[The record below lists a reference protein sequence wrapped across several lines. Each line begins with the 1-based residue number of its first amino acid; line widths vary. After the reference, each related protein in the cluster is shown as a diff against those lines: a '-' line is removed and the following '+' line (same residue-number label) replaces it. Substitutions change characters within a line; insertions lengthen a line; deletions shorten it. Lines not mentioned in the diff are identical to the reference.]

1 MTNCVGHSII
11 SIFYLYTHGVSELLN
26 TKNMSAIQSS
36 QHTLRGQTSWLPVL
50 FNLKAKKMASSSGGT
65 RLHVAR
71 NSCSRPICRST
82 VQKKEADSVGGS
94 FSCFIR
100 LLSCLVSASLA
111 SHQNPSCQIYTWASA
126 FSNKLA
132 PPFSAKKQK
141 TSARLSSPPRRSSR
155 HPTRRYLR
163 RRRRPR
169 PPFPSLLPSPPA
181 LRRAGRVR
189 LRPRHR
195 AVPAA
200 SAPSTRNPRCLFPAA
215 AGCGVPPLPLFLSL
229 SLSLLGCQRCSR
241 PRPRQL
247 PCVARVHGP

>member
-1 MTNCVGHSII
+1 MLGPR
-11 SIFYLYTHGVSELLN
+11 THPHFFLHGRANARAPPS
-26 TKNMSAIQSS
+26 
-36 QHTLRGQTSWLPVL
+36 TSP
-50 FNLKAKKMASSSGGT
+50 KIASSVRSATNGGG
-65 RLHVAR
+65 LPDGQMAHVAR
-71 NSCSRPICRST
+71 KP
-82 VQKKEADSVGGS
+82 
-94 FSCFIR
+94 F
-100 LLSCLVSASLA
+100 
-111 SHQNPSCQIYTWASA
+111 A

-132 PPFSAKKQK
+132 PPFSAKTKK
-141 TSARLSSPPRRSSR
+141 KPSARLSSPPRRSSR

-189 LRPRHR
+189 LRPRQR
-195 AVPAA
+195 AVAAA

-247 PCVARVHGP
+247 PCVARVHVP

>member
-1 MTNCVGHSII
+1 
-11 SIFYLYTHGVSELLN
+11 
-26 TKNMSAIQSS
+26 
-36 QHTLRGQTSWLPVL
+36 
-50 FNLKAKKMASSSGGT
+50 MASSSACSSIHVGLNV
-65 RLHVAR
+65 LHRAIG
-71 NSCSRPICRST
+71 SLT
-82 VQKKEADSVGGS
+82 VQKIRSSVGSS

-132 PPFSAKKQK
+132 PPFSAKKK

-181 LRRAGRVR
+181 LQRAGRVR
-189 LRPRHR
+189 LRPRQR
-195 AVPAA
+195 AVAAA